1 MKNRTDKNMKKLY
14 SRRGLTLV
22 EMMMVMLIMV
32 GLAAV
37 LIPLFG
43 NVVGLTHGSSSAAN
57 CESIARSFEQH
68 KAMYAGYPNQL
79 DLLLTD
85 NTDATT
91 LAPFGGTVD
100 AAELTTTAL
109 SERIADALLDAG
121 IVEVVENPAEAALLD
136 EEDQTNFGLGD
147 TDGGTERLIAVDED
161 TPSPGNVVILGATA
175 ISRLGLAPADLTGA
189 TEGAPL
195 AYVVL
200 GVGNNN
206 DGIGKSMLDAPVHFL
221 ANGGSNEEIYS
232 RFLVVL
238 RIPAEEGGAIL
249 SSVVGVDVHHGE
261 GEVVGLNRHVREF
274 HHSRE
279 Q

>member
-1 MKNRTDKNMKKLY
+1 MKKFN

-43 NVVGLTHGSSSAAN
+43 NVVGLTHASSSSTN
-57 CESIARSFEQH
+57 IEQVARSFEQH
-68 KAMYAGYPNQL
+68 KSMYSGYPNQL

-206 DGIGKSMLDAPVHFL
+206 DAVGKSMLDAPVHFL
-221 ANGGSNEEIYS
+221 PNGGSNEEIYS

-238 RIPAEEGGAIL
+238 RIPGEEGGAIL
-249 SSVVGVDVHHGE
+249 SSVVTVDVHHGE
-261 GEVVGLNRHVREF
+261 GEVVGLNSHVREF